1 MKVFYSDDFTAAEYA
16 FDTTRKSKY
25 VAERVSDI
33 AEVTEPIG
41 DFSDVTRAIHDGG
54 YVKAVLEGNPME
66 LAESQG
72 FSWDEGIPVMAQAHT
87 DGLLSAM
94 TEVVSGGSTRSGS
107 LSSGL
112 HHARFSN
119 GDGFCTFN
127 GLAAAAL
134 PHLMK
139 GLNVLI
145 LDFDAH
151 CGGGTWDI
159 LGDISNFTQVDVSV
173 SAFDAYATPQN
184 SKSRLVVTDSS
195 NYIEEI
201 QKALD
206 YAMSSKWDLI
216 IYNAGMDPYNCGV
229 SSKNLKKREWMVS
242 SAIDDTPAIFALA
255 GGYTMGGVTMDEIAE
270 LHSYTVEAWA

>member
-1 MKVFYSDDFTAAEYA
+1 
-16 FDTTRKSKY
+16 
-25 VAERVSDI
+25 
-33 AEVTEPIG
+33 
-41 DFSDVTRAIHDGG
+41 
-54 YVKAVLEGNPME
+54 ME

-119 GDGFCTFN
+119 GEGFCTFN

-134 PHLMK
+134 PHLIN
-139 GLNVLI
+139 GLNVTI
-145 LDFDAH
+145 VDFDAH

-159 LGDISNFTQVDVSV
+159 LSDVSNFTQVDVSV
-173 SAFDAYATPQN
+173 SSFDSYVIPKD
-184 SKSRLVVTDSS
+184 SRSRLVVTDSA
-195 NYIEEI
+195 NYIREI
-201 QKALD
+201 EKALE
-206 YAMSSKWDLI
+206 YIASLRSDLI

-229 SSKNLKKREWMVS
+229 SSEDLKKREWMVS
-242 SAIDDTPAIFALA
+242 STIDDTPAIFALA
-255 GGYTMGGVTMDEIAE
+255 GGYTTGGVTMEEIAE

>member
-1 MKVFYSDDFTAAEYA
+1 MKVFYSDDFTASEYA
-16 FDTTRKSKY
+16 FDTTRKSKH
-25 VAERVSDI
+25 VAERIAGLVDI
-33 AEVTEPIG
+33 TKPIG
-41 DFSDVTRAIHDGG
+41 TFSDVTRSVHSET
-54 YVKAVLEGNPME
+54 YVNAVISGDPLE

-72 FSWDEGIPVMAQAHT
+72 FSWDEGLPVMAQAHM

-94 TEVVSGGSTRSGS
+94 TEVTVGSSTRSGS

-112 HHARFSN
+112 HHARFDR

-139 GLNVLI
+139 GYKVLI

-159 LGDISNFTQVDVSV
+159 LSDIANFTQVDVSV
-173 SAFDAYATPQN
+173 SAFDAYAIDSN
-184 SKSRLVVTDSS
+184 SNSRLVIADPSKYLS
-195 NYIEEI
+195 EI
-201 QKALD
+201 QNALD
-206 YAMSSKWDLI
+206 YAMKSDWDLV
-216 IYNAGMDPYNCGV
+216 IYNAGMDPFNCGV
-229 SSKNLKKREWMVS
+229 NSEDLKKREWMVS
-242 SAIDDTPAIFALA
+242 AAIDDTPAIFALA
-255 GGYTMGGVTMDEIAE
+255 GGYTWNGVTMEQIAE